1 MTQRERH
8 DQRDMSRAIT
18 PSIRLM
24 LAILLVWQ
32 LSSLAVSSGFSLRIL
47 RTAFQPFA
55 GELESLPPAVGEFA
69 HLLRTQSAAPVTCS
83 LSDEV
88 ASDSLLMQRSYEAIY
103 PVRIDSSS
111 RSCILGT
118 ESAAVASSCRLE
130 QEGEHARIFNCR

>member
-1 MTQRERH
+1 MTEREQY
-8 DQRDMSRAIT
+8 DQRDTSRAFI

-32 LSSLAVSSGFSLRIL
+32 LSSLANSSGFSVRIL
-47 RTAFQPFA
+47 STAFQPFA

-69 HLLRTQSAAPVTCS
+69 HFLRTQPAAPVSCS

-111 RSCILGT
+111 RTCVLGT
-118 ESAAVASSCRLE
+118 EAAAAISSCRLE
-130 QEGEHARIFNCR
+130 LEGEHARILNCR